1 MRNRLVKEFE
11 KVAKKALRS
20 PRTWQEVATRV
31 RYERLRKILWRRY
44 GYMP

>member
-20 PRTWQEVATRV
+20 PRTSQEVAIRI